1 MAWINNGDKTRGSSG
16 SGLGLSSSD
25 DFLPSEFNVYLY
37 HGLATSGSN
46 NSPEIRYDG
55 VSADDYSWR
64 KSGNG
69 GNDGVVTADNN
80 IQIDNHGGSTDKFG
94 VVYAMNIASK
104 EKLQISS
111 LVDSGGAGAGNAP
124 NRTYGVGKMNLDS
137 ETAQYTAIEF
147 DSMSYTLNQHSN
159 LSALGD
165 RGTKTS
171 DLANIQTNSIFET
184 SDTGKHYIWG
194 GSAWTEVA

>member
-37 HGLATSGSN
+37 HGLATSGSS
-46 NSPEIRYDG
+46 NSPEIRYAG

-111 LVDSGGAGAGNAP
+111 LVDSGGVGANNIP

-184 SDTGKHYIWG
+184 SDTGKHYIWS

>member
-37 HGLATSGSN
+37 HGLGGSN

-111 LVDSGGAGAGNAP
+111 LVGSGGIGAGNVP

-184 SDTGKHYIWG
+184 SDTGDHYLWNG
-194 GSAWTEVA
+194 TAWVQVA